1 MVRFCK
7 PVWPVGIGVQKEPST
22 TYDDR
27 EHYYYHLC
35 PTKRLPKAKNT
46 CPGPKTPARRF
57 LESFSPQTWRII
69 SLLVTC
75 WSSSSINSRSIFWY
89 LVVVTSPYYGPIHS
103 GGKTI
108 KKCKAKSYFF
118 LFLISR
124 KNWWCLH
131 IIIFLL
137 LIFYIRVEV

>member
-1 MVRFCK
+1 MTIECWLRRQSTLMQLVTTFKSFWLDFVNLSDQSAQESVR
-7 PVWPVGIGVQKEPST
+7 KEPT
-22 TYDDR
+22 FDDR
-27 EHYYYHLC
+27 DLQYLC

-124 KNWWCLH
+124 KN
-131 IIIFLL
+131 
-137 LIFYIRVEV
+137 